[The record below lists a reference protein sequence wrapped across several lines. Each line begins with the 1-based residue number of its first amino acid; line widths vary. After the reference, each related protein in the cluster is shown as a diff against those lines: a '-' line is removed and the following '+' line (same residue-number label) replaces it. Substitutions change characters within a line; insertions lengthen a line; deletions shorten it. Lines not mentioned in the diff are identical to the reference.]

1 MYHISIYR
9 IKYIFKVIT
18 IHKRS
23 DIMIEQDTVKL
34 LRECDAGIKM
44 GVYSIEEVLG
54 DVNNGN
60 FKQMLEKAKSDHQQL
75 QDEIQILLDKYHD
88 DGKDPNPMAKGMSWF
103 KTNIKISAD
112 SSDNTIANLITDGCN
127 MGVKTLHKYLN
138 KYKAADEKSKDI
150 AKKLINI
157 EEALTVDMRSYL

>member
-1 MYHISIYR
+1 
-9 IKYIFKVIT
+9 
-18 IHKRS
+18 
-23 DIMIEQDTVKL
+23 MIEQDTVKL

-103 KTNIKISAD
+103 KTNIKILPILRIIRLPTLSPTAV
-112 SSDNTIANLITDGCN
+112 IW
-127 MGVKTLHKYLN
+127 VFKTLHKYLN
-138 KYKAADEKSKDI
+138 KYKAADEKIK
-150 AKKLINI
+150 
-157 EEALTVDMRSYL
+157 RYY